1 MSPRILD
8 LDRCRH
14 CKADLERPTPRVC
27 PACGGSL
34 QKRHLALGCLTSA
47 PPPVLLLALLGALF
61 RGERAPAPPDV
72 DATVAVAVDSA
83 AGASAPPRERG
94 EREAPAADAA
104 EGSAVRTT
112 RAR

>member
-14 CKADLERPTPRVC
+14 CKAELERPTPRVC

-47 PPPVLLLALLGALF
+47 PPPVLLLALVFGLTRGAEAP
-61 RGERAPAPPDV
+61 ERAADEGGGAAASVPAPV
-72 DATVAVAVDSA
+72 
-83 AGASAPPRERG
+83 
-94 EREAPAADAA
+94 PAEPAR
-104 EGSAVRTT
+104 SAVLERPQAPSVRT
-112 RAR
+112 RSAR